1 MRILALDTAT
11 EACSVALLDRDH
23 CYYLSEICPGEHT
36 QRILPM
42 VDQLLK
48 QQSVCLSQLQA
59 IAFGRGPGSFTGVRV
74 GIGVAQGLGL
84 GANLPLLGV
93 STLATMAQG
102 AWRVT
107 AVSRVL
113 TAIDARMG
121 EVYWAEYQRDAQGYW
136 QGEATEALLTPE
148 AAAQRLCQLTGE
160 WVTAGSGWQKWPEM
174 TQNRQLLLRDSGI
187 LCPAAQDML
196 PLAVRLYQQQAAV
209 AAEHSKAVYLRNN
222 VAWQKPQLRRE

>member
-48 QQSVCLSQLQA
+48 QRSVCLSQLQA

-107 AVSRVL
+107 EVSRVL

-160 WVTAGSGWQKWPEM
+160 WVTAGSGWQKWPEIA
-174 TQNRQLLLRDSGI
+174 QNRQLLLRDSGI

-209 AAEHSKAVYLRNN
+209 AVEHSEAVYLRNN
-222 VAWQKPQLRRE
+222 VAWQKPQVRRE

>member
-23 CYYLSEICPGEHT
+23 CYYLSERCPGEHT

-48 QQSVCLSQLQA
+48 QRSVCLSQLQA

-121 EVYWAEYQRDAQGYW
+121 EVYWAEYQRDTQGYW

-160 WVTAGSGWQKWPEM
+160 WVTAGSGWQKWPEIA
-174 TQNRQLLLRDSGI
+174 QNRQLLLRDSGI

-209 AAEHSKAVYLRNN
+209 AVEHSEAVYLRNN
-222 VAWQKPQLRRE
+222 VAWQKPQVRRE